1 MDLLRWMGLIV
12 LPCGFGAAAFA
23 QHLAPIADPV
33 THRLLPSGILKL
45 PIELNA
51 QLAHTFRDEDGTTV
65 LLCLGDFAMVVG
77 EQPAQTLKSKEAV
90 VWISQREHDGHP
102 YRHMQVLL
110 WKDAEI
116 REVGGTMTS
125 GPALFVTLDTFGEIK
140 ANVDDVSFES
150 SSKTPI
156 YRRGEAVRHA
166 IMTGKLR
173 GSDEQVHMR
182 VFDASGLSEP
192 KGPAPPRPLVNVRSG
207 GDLTF
212 AEAVD
217 GRRILTVTG
226 GVYLSRGAGIRDEH
240 LELQADA
247 VVIFLPPAPEMPPA
261 GPPGASGLGGETDE
275 SRQEAARGERPGPG
289 GAALAPERRLLS
301 TGLGDVEVEAAYLE
315 GDVVMRQ
322 GPNMIRAS
330 RLYYDFRQDRAL
342 ILDAVARAV
351 VAPEDP
357 ERSIPLYVRAAEI
370 RQLAQ
375 NHFSAENAI
384 LTTSEFHTPHYHVG
398 ARHVELINR
407 TPRDLAGQQRELRTG
422 TFIIRQ
428 ATLNLGGHP
437 LMYWPHLRGNIG
449 AGETAIKS
457 VRSGYSDDWGVEL
470 ETRWYLFNVLGLETP
485 DGFDSTLHLDYFSE
499 RGPAIGADVDYER
512 DTYFGLLRS
521 YLIHDSGEDFL
532 GRDREQPSKE
542 GTRGRF
548 LLRHRQYLE
557 DDWQLSLELSY
568 ISDASFLEEFFED
581 EFDNDK
587 EQETLLYLK
596 KQHDNRALTIH
607 LQSHILDFVTETER
621 LPDITAYTVGEPFGD
636 RATRY
641 SESRLGF
648 VRYRPKDQT
657 FQEFLH
663 TGPLHGSSSVGRV
676 DSRQEVGMPLDVGPV
691 RLVPFAVL
699 RGTAWDD
706 SPDDGG
712 IARIFGTYGIHGTMY
727 LSRTF
732 PDVKSTLLDVDGI
745 RHVIKPDVTA
755 WISHTNRDSDEL
767 YPFDET
773 VEEIDEIDGVMLG
786 LRQRWQTKRGEQE
799 TRRTVDFLTW
809 DLELGVFNDAQSDD
823 ITNGFTSYSR
833 PENSISHNY
842 LNSSVIW
849 RLNDRTAL
857 LSTLNYDINDG
868 EIDVMDFSLAVER
881 PPRLSYLVGYRFIN
895 ESDSELLGFGMDY
908 RLSDKHTLALRE
920 LFDVHLGRN
929 LDFTVALIR
938 KFPHWFGALSFA
950 LDDVEDD
957 FGVSFS
963 VWPAG
968 LPQSSLGSRRF
979 TGLGPNAQLPQL
991 QGG

>member
-1 MDLLRWMGLIV
+1 MHLLRWTGLFV
-12 LPCGFGAAAFA
+12 LLCGCATVTLA

-33 THRLLPSGILKL
+33 TRRLLPSGILNL

-51 QLAHTFRDEDGTTV
+51 QLAHSFRDADGTTV
-65 LLCLGDFAMVVG
+65 LHCLGDFAMVVG
-77 EQPAQTLKSKEAV
+77 EQPAQTLESKEAV
-90 VWISQREHDGHP
+90 VWIGHREHDGRP

-110 WKDAEI
+110 WKDAAI
-116 REVGGTMTS
+116 REVGGTVTN
-125 GPALFVTLDTFGEIK
+125 GPALFVTLDTSGDIK
-140 ANVDDVSFES
+140 ANVDDVAFES
-150 SSKTPI
+150 SSKTRI
-156 YRRGEAVRHA
+156 YRQGEAIRKA
-166 IMTGKLR
+166 IMAGKLR
-173 GSDEQVHMR
+173 GADEEVHMR

-192 KGPAPPRPLVNVRSG
+192 EGPVPPRPLVNVRSG

-226 GVYLSRGAGIRDEH
+226 GVYLSRGAGLREEH

-261 GPPGASGLGGETDE
+261 GPPGASGLGGEPDE
-275 SRQEAARGERPGPG
+275 SRKETLHGEQPGPSD
-289 GAALAPERRLLS
+289 ATLAPDRQLLS

-330 RLYYDFRQDRAL
+330 RLYYDFRQERAL

-370 RQLAQ
+370 RQLSQ

-422 TFIIRQ
+422 TFIVRH
-428 ATLNLGGHP
+428 ATLNLGGP
-437 LMYWPHLRGNIG
+437 TLLYWPHLRGNIG

-457 VRSGYSDDWGVEL
+457 LRSGYSDDWGVEL

-485 DGFDSTLHLDYFSE
+485 DGFDSTLHLDYFSD
-499 RGPAIGADVDYER
+499 RGPAIGVDADYER

-521 YLIHDSGEDFL
+521 YVIQDSGEDFL
-532 GRDREQPSKE
+532 GRDREQPSEE

-568 ISDASFLEEFFED
+568 ISDPSFLEEFFED

-621 LPDITAYTVGEPFGD
+621 LPDIAAFTVGEPAGR
-636 RATRY
+636 RATWY
-641 SESRLGF
+641 SENRLGM

-657 FQEFLH
+657 FTEFLYA
-663 TGPLHGSSSVGRV
+663 GPQQGSSTVARV
-676 DSRQEVGMPLDVGPV
+676 DSRQEIGIPIDVGPV

-712 IARIFGTYGIHGTMY
+712 IARIFGTYGVHGTMY

-732 PDVKSTLLDVDGI
+732 PDVKSTLLDIDGV

-755 WISHTNRDSDEL
+755 WISHTNHDSDEL
-767 YPFDET
+767 FPFDET

-786 LRQRWQTKRGEQE
+786 LRQRWQTRRGEGE

-809 DLELGVFNDAQSDD
+809 DLELGAFNDASGEAVTD
-823 ITNGFTSYSR
+823 GFTSYSR
-833 PENSISHNY
+833 PENSIAYNY
-842 LNSSVIW
+842 LNSSLVW

-857 LSTLNYDINDG
+857 LNRLNYDINDG
-868 EIDVMDFSLAVER
+868 EIDVMDLSLAVDR
-881 PPRLSYLVGYRFIN
+881 PPRLSYLIGYRFIN
-895 ESDSELLGFGMDY
+895 ESDSDLLGFGMDY
-908 RLSDKHTLALRE
+908 RLTDKHTLALRE
-920 LFDVHLGRN
+920 LFDVDLGRN

-938 KFPHWFGALSFA
+938 KFPHWYGALSFA

-957 FGVSFS
+957 FGVSLS

-968 LPQSSLGSRRF
+968 LPQTSLGSRRF
-979 TGLGPNAQLPQL
+979 TGLGPNARLPQL